1 MPIPSNYL
9 INFTD
14 PINPAIQV
22 LGGDKN
28 GPGFVVQRT
37 SIVLLGQYAPLYG
50 EDINE
55 NFLHLLENF
64 SNKTPPNAPI
74 QGQLWYSNDYTYD
87 NRSLSAANFQYQGDF
102 YFRVRTK
109 NALGSSFWALPRT
122 VLVDDNIGNLTSYT
136 PLPGDLWID
145 TAPNSTDGARVGV
158 SWIGS
163 PERTWAYPE
172 LKIFDADA
180 NKFVSIGRNY
190 LKLNDNGSQTITS
203 NISLVG
209 TLDVSGA
216 TTLHSSL
223 VVIDATTLHSSLTV
237 TTTLSVGTNVTV
249 GGALTVNEN
258 ISTNSNLQVTGT
270 SSLLNN
276 VTIYNNASLTSNGD
290 CTFIDGTLTSLIVS
304 GSTKS
309 NTLQVNS
316 SASIAAGLTL
326 GTNVAL
332 TNLGVTGSV
341 DVLGDL
347 TLRGAGYGNL
357 DVSSKITANELA
369 ITSTATINSTLSVS
383 GMLTANNTIDMVN
396 TRIINLSAPN
406 DPLDAVN
413 RQYIDTNCVR
423 LNDDLGIGNN
433 TMSAVLVL
441 DNFAQNDSDN
451 NAATVKFVKDQDLLR
466 VSKTGDSI
474 DHLYITAP
482 MPAFSL
488 TNTGN
493 TSLSGHVHHNTTS
506 YFKGIATFDEHVHH
520 NLTLTVEGKSWLV
533 GNVHHEG
540 TAYFKGYS
548 TFQDTIEPRGD
559 ILFGT
564 QGRRVGL
571 WNGYIDDMVMKPTP
585 ADNDATNVRYV
596 SDNFAKVDPPLPK
609 NCDVRVFN
617 GTAQMFV
624 NGNWTILQTSTYQV
638 PIGTIQ
644 LYAGYTPPTGWVEC
658 DGAVYP
664 VSGNEELAGVLLD
677 LYGGVLGVWFR
688 LPDLRGQFVRGWSNT
703 HSVDAGRVLGSSQSD
718 TIGSHS
724 HEFLARGMTGYAGD
738 SGAGG
743 GMTTKDTLN
752 ITLATQFAGDVET
765 RPKNIAI
772 MYIIKI

>member
-209 TLDVSGA
+209 TLDVSDA
-216 TTLHSSL
+216 TILHSSL
-223 VVIDATTLHSSLTV
+223 VVIDATTLHSSLIV
-237 TTTLSVGTNVTV
+237 TTTLAVGTNATV
-249 GGALTVNEN
+249 NGALGVVGD

-304 GSTKS
+304 GSTTS

-482 MPAFSL
+482 MPAYSL

-493 TSLSGHVHHNTTS
+493 TSLSGHVHH
-506 YFKGIATFDEHVHH
+506 D
-520 NLTLTVEGKSWLV
+520 L
-533 GNVHHEG
+533 
-540 TAYFKGYS
+540 TAYFKGSVHFNDHVHHGLTMYTEGDADFRS
-548 TFQDTIEPRGD
+548 HVHFNLTTHFNGLAVFQSGVVLRGD
-559 ILFGT
+559 VLFGT
-564 QGRRVGL
+564 QGHRVGL
-571 WNGYIDDMVMKPTP
+571 YDGYIDDMVMKPTP

-596 SDNFAKVDPPLPK
+596 NTNFARVNPPAPK
-609 NCDVRVFN
+609 DGDIRTSGGN
-617 GTAQMFV
+617 GEMFIGGGWNV
-624 NGNWTILQTSTYQV
+624 LQTSAYKV
-638 PIGTIQ
+638 PKGMIQ
-644 LYAGYTPPTGWVEC
+644 LFAGYTPPVGWAEC
-658 DGAVYP
+658 DGSVYP

-677 LYGGVLGVWFR
+677 LYGGVLGVWFK

-718 TIGSHS
+718 ETQAHTHTVYIGS
-724 HEFLARGMTGYAGD
+724 
-738 SGAGG
+738 AGG
-743 GMTTKDTLN
+743 GGEMGGFANDGWNDGHTTYT
-752 ITLATQFAGDVET
+752 TSSFGGSET
-765 RPKNIAI
+765 RPKNIAM

>member
-22 LGGDKN
+22 LGGNKN
-28 GPGFVVQRT
+28 GPGFVVQST

-74 QGQLWYSNDYTYD
+74 QGQLWYSNDDTYD
-87 NRSLSAANFQYQGDF
+87 NRSLSAAKTQYRGDF

-122 VLVDDNIGNLTSYT
+122 TLVDDNIGNLTSYT
-136 PLPGDLWID
+136 PLPGDLWFD
-145 TAPNSTDGARVGV
+145 TEPSPIIPYSTDANNKH
-158 SWIGS
+158 SISFIGS
-163 PERTWAYPE
+163 PERNWAYPE

-190 LKLNDNGSQTITS
+190 LKLNDNASQTITS

-209 TLDVSGA
+209 TLGVSGA

-223 VVIDATTLHSSLTV
+223 MV
-237 TTTLSVGTNVTV
+237 TTTLTVGTNASV
-249 GGALTVNEN
+249 GGALAVNGN
-258 ISTNSNLQVTGT
+258 MSTNSNLQVTGT

-276 VTIYNNASLTSNGD
+276 VTIYNNASLTSSGD
-290 CTFIDGTLTSLIVS
+290 CTFINGTLTSLIVS
-304 GSTKS
+304 GLTTS

-316 SASIAAGLTL
+316 YASIAAGLTL

-341 DVLGDL
+341 DVLGNL
-347 TLRGAGYGNL
+347 TLHGAGYGNL
-357 DVSSKITANELA
+357 NVSSKITANELA
-369 ITSTATINSTLSVS
+369 ITSTATINSTLLVS

-451 NAATVKFVKDQDLLR
+451 NAATVKFVKDQDLLK

-482 MPAFSL
+482 MPAYSL

-493 TSLSGHVHHNTTS
+493 TSLSGHVHHDTTS
-506 YFKGIATFDEHVHH
+506 YFKGIATFDEHVRH
-520 NLTLTVEGKSWLV
+520 NLTIHVEGHSWLI
-533 GNVHHEG
+533 GHVHHE
-540 TAYFKGYS
+540 TTSNFKGYA
-548 TFQDTIEPRGD
+548 TFQNTIEPRGD

-585 ADNDATNVRYV
+585 ADNDATNVGYV
-596 SDNFAKVDPPLPK
+596 NTNFSRVNPPVPK
-609 NCDVRVFN
+609 NGDIRTSGGN
-617 GTAQMFV
+617 GEMFIGGGWNV
-624 NGNWTILQTSTYQV
+624 LQTSAYKV
-638 PIGTIQ
+638 PKGMIQ
-644 LYAGYTPPTGWVEC
+644 LFAGYTPPVGWAEC
-658 DGAVYP
+658 DGSVYP
-664 VSGNEELAGVLLD
+664 VSGNEELASVLLD
-677 LYGGVLGVWFR
+677 LYGGVLGVWFK

-718 TIGSHS
+718 EIKAHTHTYVEKVGQRDVAASNGAQWGDDNIDHPGTTSS
-724 HEFLARGMTGYAGD
+724 TGG
-738 SGAGG
+738 
-743 GMTTKDTLN
+743 T
-752 ITLATQFAGDVET
+752 ET
-765 RPKNIAI
+765 RPKNIAM